1 MQVRQEPPQGRAA
14 DSRNRRALSKPLPR
28 QRPCLTGRK
37 KKSSFLLFFP
47 LVLPTL
53 LCFYSPNLFLVNG
66 LVSQARFFFFAA
78 AVLRMPVVVALA
90 DALQKAKFAKA
101 F

>member
-37 KKSSFLLFFP
+37 NQILFFALFPSCFANPLMFLLSKP
-47 LVLPTL
+47 LPRQRTCLTGTV
-53 LCFYSPNLFLVNG
+53 
-66 LVSQARFFFFAA
+66 FFFAA